1 MNGASE
7 RFHETS
13 DPELHRPSTDAA
25 RLHASLTALLR
36 EKGHPISDYP
46 DAQYYNL
53 PIPGRRDEVVTISN
67 YFTQLL
73 HKAYQTPDKAT
84 ATDRGQL
91 DSLDNGDAII
101 DIDFPGAGFACFRP
115 GDIRPTG
122 AYLFGLTPAELKDLP
137 QNQFVLFGPQGL
149 VDVANDEIAQFLT
162 LVAWFT
168 EEHLPTD
175 LD

>member
-13 DPELHRPSTDAA
+13 EPERHRPSTDAA
-25 RLHASLTALLR
+25 RLHTSLTALLR

-53 PIPGRRDEVVTISN
+53 PIPGRQGEVVTISN
-67 YFTQLL
+67 YFTRLL
-73 HKAYQTPDKAT
+73 HKAYQTSDEMT
-84 ATDRGQL
+84 TTDGGQL
-91 DSLDNGDAII
+91 ASLDNNDAII
-101 DIDFPGAGFACFRP
+101 DIDFPGAGFVCFRP
-115 GDIRPTG
+115 GDIRPTQ
-122 AYLFGLTPAELKDLP
+122 AYLFGLTRAKLKELP
-137 QNQFVLFGPQGL
+137 QSQFVLFGPQGL
-149 VDVANDEIAQFLT
+149 VDVENDKIAQFLT

-168 EEHLPTD
+168 EEHLATD